1 MIRYEIRAASSDD
14 EESLLGL
21 ARHLDTVNLPHDRE
35 HVRRLLA
42 HSDRS
47 FSGAEKPRFR
57 RYVFLLWDLEQR
69 RAAGTSMIVA
79 QLGRRDAPYIYLDV
93 LDDEKYAAALDK
105 HFHHTVLRLGFSYA
119 GPTEI
124 GGLIV
129 DPEYRG
135 AKERLGLLISYIR
148 FAYIAA
154 HRDLFQEEILA
165 ELLPPLEPDGT
176 SFVWEAFGRRFTD
189 MTYAEADRLSS
200 EDKTFI
206 RDLFPRGDIHATLFS
221 PEARAVI
228 GKVGPQTKGVE
239 KMLRRIGFRYAH
251 RIDPFDGGPHFVAPA
266 DEVTLIRDTRRA
278 RVTGWLEPDAAAT
291 SCLVAREHSVPPW
304 FVALAAPCAPSG
316 EHDVRI
322 SAEAGEQLGAA
333 QGDEVIVLPLA
344 DHRKH

>member
-1 MIRYEIRAASSDD
+1 
-14 EESLLGL
+14 
-21 ARHLDTVNLPHDRE
+21 
-35 HVRRLLA
+35 
-42 HSDRS
+42 
-47 FSGAEKPRFR
+47 
-57 RYVFLLWDLEQR
+57 
-69 RAAGTSMIVA
+69 
-79 QLGRRDAPYIYLDV
+79 
-93 LDDEKYAAALDK
+93 
-105 HFHHTVLRLGFSYA
+105 
-119 GPTEI
+119 
-124 GGLIV
+124 
-129 DPEYRG
+129 
-135 AKERLGLLISYIR
+135 
-148 FAYIAA
+148 
-154 HRDLFQEEILA
+154 
-165 ELLPPLEPDGT
+165 
-176 SFVWEAFGRRFTD
+176 
-189 MTYAEADRLSS
+189 MTYVEADRLSS

-266 DEVTLIRDTRRA
+266 DEITLIRDTRRA
-278 RVTGWLEPDAAAT
+278 RVTGWLEPDAPAT

-316 EHDVRI
+316 EHNVRI

>member
-1 MIRYEIRAASSDD
+1 VIRYEIRAASADD

-21 ARHLDTVNLPHDRE
+21 ARHLDTVNLPNDRE
-35 HVRRLLA
+35 HVQRLLA
-42 HSDRS
+42 QSDRS

-57 RYVFLLWDLEQR
+57 KYLFLLWDLER
-69 RAAGTSMIVA
+69 ERAAGTSMIVA

-93 LDDEKYAAALDK
+93 IDEEKYAAALDK

-124 GGLIV
+124 GGLV
-129 DPEYRG
+129 VHPDYRG
-135 AKERLGLLISYIR
+135 AKERLGLLISYVR

-154 HRDLFQEEILA
+154 HRDLFQDEVLA

-206 RDLFPRGDIHATLFS
+206 RDLFPRGDIYATLFS
-221 PEARAVI
+221 PEAQAVI

-239 KMLRRIGFRYAH
+239 KMLRRVGFRYAH
-251 RIDPFDGGPHFVAPA
+251 RIDPFDGGPHFFAPA

-278 RVTGWLEPDAAAT
+278 RITGWLEPDDSAPT
-291 SCLVAREHSVPPW
+291 CLVAREHAAPPW
-304 FVALAAPCAPSG
+304 FVALPAPAAPFG
-316 EHDVRI
+316 EDGVRVGRP
-322 SAEAGEQLGAA
+322 AGDQLGLAE
-333 QGDEVIVLPLA
+333 GDEVIVLPLG